1 MSREEIQLSLLEP
14 ASEDSPEAWQVRYS
28 KRARRLSIQ
37 VFPHGG
43 VEVVAPLR
51 ASAGQVQEFVSSH
64 MEWIEQARA
73 RMIEK
78 VAQQGPLLPELI
90 ELKLINRRIEV
101 IYESAPKVN
110 FLQQADRLTI
120 RAPEISPTDCWPV
133 LRRWLRGVARNELP
147 GRLISLGDEIDLKPQ
162 RVQIRNQKTRW
173 GSCSSK
179 GTISLNAAILMLDE
193 VQAEYV
199 LIHEL
204 CHLQHMN
211 HSSRYWNLVA
221 RHVPDYEAIDRSV
234 DAFWET
240 GPAWLR

>member
-14 ASEDSPEAWQVRYS
+14 VAEDSPEAWQVRYS

-64 MEWIEQARA
+64 IEWIEQARA
-73 RMIEK
+73 RMVEK
-78 VAQQGPLLPELI
+78 VAKQGPLLPEMIQLP
-90 ELKLINRRIEV
+90 LINRRIEV
-101 IYESAPKVN
+101 IYDLADKAGFS
-110 FLQQADRLTI
+110 QQADRLTI
-120 RAPEISPTDCWPV
+120 KTPEVTPTDCWPV

-147 GRLISLGDEIDLKPQ
+147 QRLYKLGEEIDLKPQ

-173 GSCSSK
+173 GSCSSR
-179 GTISLNAAILMLDE
+179 GTISLNAAILMLE
-193 VQAEYV
+193 PGQAEYV

-204 CHLQHMN
+204 CHLQHMD

-221 RHVPDYEAIDRSV
+221 RHVPDYEAIDKSV